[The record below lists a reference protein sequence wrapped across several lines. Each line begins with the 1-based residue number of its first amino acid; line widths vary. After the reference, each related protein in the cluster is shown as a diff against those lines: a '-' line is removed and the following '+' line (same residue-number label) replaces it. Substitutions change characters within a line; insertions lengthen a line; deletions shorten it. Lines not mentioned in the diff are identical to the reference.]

1 MFSFLNKS
9 QNESIEASRLDD
21 IIDQIQ
27 LIDIREPQ
35 EVAWGKI
42 KTAQNI
48 PMGELLNAPEH
59 YLKKDEKYYIMCQS
73 GMRSMRTVR
82 ALKDKGYQVVNVQGG
97 MSAYTGKYRN

>member
-9 QNESIEASRLDD
+9 QDESIQANGLDAVL
-21 IIDQIQ
+21 DQIQ

-35 EVAWGKI
+35 EVAWGKV

-48 PMGELLNAPEH
+48 PMGELLNMPER

-73 GMRSMRTVR
+73 GMRSMRTVKT
-82 ALKDKGYQVVNVQGG
+82 LKEKGYQVVNVQGG
-97 MSAYTGKYRN
+97 MSAYTGKNRS